1 MSATTRTKTAR
12 KVTTSPSPRS
22 GSDTSPKP
30 KVKKPG
36 LIGNQHAKGKATGR
50 PPKLQ
55 PDDETLKKLENLGK
69 IQCTTKE
76 AAAVLDVSE
85 PTFIEFIKRYEKAR
99 DVFEKGKENGKASL
113 RRMQL
118 KAAENGNVT
127 MLIWLGKQLLGQKDQ
142 FRTESEEKV
151 EITVTHVRDQLSRKL
166 DRIAASGAER
176 SLAEQPVA
184 GRA

>member
-1 MSATTRTKTAR
+1 M
-12 KVTTSPSPRS
+12 
-22 GSDTSPKP
+22 
-30 KVKKPG
+30 
-36 LIGNQHAKGKATGR
+36 
-50 PPKLQ
+50 

-118 KAAENGNVT
+118 KAAEAGNVT
-127 MLIWLGKQLLGQKDQ
+127 MMIWLGKQLLGQKDKHEIAGDQ
-142 FRTESEEKV
+142 NNPIQHQVGVSWMTEAQAKA
-151 EITVTHVRDQLSRKL
+151 RGW
-166 DRIAASGAER
+166 A
-176 SLAEQPVA
+176 
-184 GRA
+184 